1 MDKKALSEEDIKLQ
15 YITPAITEAA
25 GWDKKLIRME
35 YYYTAGRV
43 VFAGKQHAHAEGK
56 KVDYLLFADNAN
68 NYPIAVVEA
77 KDNNKSVGHG
87 MQQAIGYARD
97 LDVRFAYSSNGDAFL
112 EHDLKTGK
120 ETELSIDKFPTLSEL
135 KARIQRDKHFT
146 QEQRKIIDQ
155 PYFFDTIKRMRP
167 RYYQAIAINRT
178 IEAIARGQKR
188 ILLVMATGTGKT
200 FTAFQILWRLF
211 QSGTKKKIL
220 YIADRNILIDQTMGQ
235 DFKPFQK
242 VMTKIGSEKDSEG
255 KTIIDSAYS
264 IYMSLYQQLVSNDP
278 QVPDPF
284 TQVRPD
290 FFDLVVIDECHRG
303 SVRDDSEWKKV
314 LNYFSSATQI
324 GMTATPKSQE
334 GADNLDYFGKPLYTY
349 SLRQGILDGFLA
361 PYRITRSFI
370 NIDLDGWTPEKGE
383 QDIYGKLIEVKKYEQ
398 TDYGR
403 DLRIKLRRQVVA
415 RRITEM
421 LHDIGR
427 MTKTIVFCTDIN
439 EAEAMRQL
447 LVNLNQDLVAKDP
460 RYVMRI
466 TGDDNEGK
474 KQLENF
480 ITPASPYPTIVTTSE
495 LLSTGVDCKTCGL
508 IVIDK
513 EIGSMTEFKQI
524 IGRGTR
530 LKEDYGKFHFEILD
544 FRNATTKFLDP
555 EFDGDEIPHEDK
567 RAYKKPSHSGGG
579 DGVHEHETYTIEG
592 KDIRVVNE
600 MVSYTGADGRP
611 VKENYIDYTKRSIRG
626 KYATLNDFIERWSE
640 ADRKE
645 AIVNELKD
653 YNFLIDHVRETH
665 PELAKADIFDIV
677 CYLAYDCKPKMR
689 SERARKVIDSGYLSQ
704 FSNVAREVLEK
715 LLQKYA
721 DDGILE
727 LEDKRVLMT
736 PPFQKIGMPPKIIR
750 AFGGKEKYEE
760 ALRGLE
766 EELYKA

>member
-56 KVDYLLFADNAN
+56 KVDYLLFADKAN

-120 ETELSIDKFPTLSEL
+120 ETELPIDKFPTLSEL

-146 QEQRKIIDQ
+146 QEQRKIIQ
-155 PYFFDTIKRMRP
+155 EPYFFDTIKRMRP

-567 RAYKKPSHSGGG
+567 RAYKKPSHSGGD

-766 EELYKA
+766 KELYKA